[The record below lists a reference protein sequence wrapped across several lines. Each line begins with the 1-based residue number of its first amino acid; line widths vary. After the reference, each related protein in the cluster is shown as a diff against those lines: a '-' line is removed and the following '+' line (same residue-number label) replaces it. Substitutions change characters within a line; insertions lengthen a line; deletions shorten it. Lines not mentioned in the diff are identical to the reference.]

1 MYFDSHAHY
10 DSRQFNIDQKELLEK
25 TLLEK
30 GVSGVINVGADI
42 ASSKKSVQLAET
54 YPFIYATVGVHPHY
68 IKKMTD
74 NDINEM
80 RKLCGHKKTVAIGEI
95 GLDFY
100 RDLSPRDM
108 QRTWFVKQLELAEEL
123 QMPVIIHSRDAAQE
137 TFDIVKKSSIRR
149 GVIHCYS
156 GGLPMAMDYINLG
169 FHIGIG
175 GVVTFSNSKKT
186 KEVAA
191 CIPLERLLI
200 ETDAPYLAPVPYRGK
215 RNDSTLLEHVV
226 DEIAVLR
233 EISPEELS
241 SITEENTR
249 HLFGILA

>member
-10 DSRQFNIDQKELLEK
+10 DSRQFKADQKILLEK
-25 TLLEK
+25 TLHEK
-30 GVSGVINVGADI
+30 GVSGVINVGADV
-42 ASSKKSVQLAET
+42 ASSRKSVQLAET
-54 YPFIYATVGVHPHY
+54 YPFVYATVGVHPHY
-68 IKKMTD
+68 IKDMTD
-74 NDINEM
+74 RDLAEM
-80 RKLCGHKKTVAIGEI
+80 RKLCAHKKTVAVGEI

-108 QRTWFVKQLELAEEL
+108 QRSWFVKQLELAEEL

-137 TFDIVKKSSIRR
+137 TFDIVKASGVRR

-156 GGLPMAMDYINLG
+156 GGLPMALDYINMG

-191 CIPLERLLI
+191 GIPLERLLI
-200 ETDAPYLAPVPYRGK
+200 ETDAPYLAPEPFRGK

-226 DEIAVLR
+226 NEIAALR
-233 EISPEELS
+233 GISVEEVS
-241 SITEENTR
+241 RATEENTR
-249 HLFGILA
+249 GLFGIPA